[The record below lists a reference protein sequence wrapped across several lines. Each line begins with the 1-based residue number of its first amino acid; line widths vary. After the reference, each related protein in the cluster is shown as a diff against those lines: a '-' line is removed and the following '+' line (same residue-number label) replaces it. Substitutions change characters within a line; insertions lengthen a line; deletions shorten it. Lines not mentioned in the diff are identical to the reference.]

1 MAQTPSQTSPPEPE
15 SGRSR
20 LRSTRTARSRLVADR
35 IARWMVTGGG
45 LAIIASI
52 LAILLFIL
60 VEVWPLTREAR
71 VEQVA
76 SQPAPEAT
84 APGTAPLAA
93 GTVDEHRTHLV
104 GLGTDGIARIVR
116 LADGA
121 TIGSVDVVGT
131 ALAPR
136 PAGQDEGDD
145 EPATSPPTARRPA
158 VVGVGQAPGGV
169 LTAALS
175 DGHILAVPIDFRVRF
190 EGQERKTEPVIGEAV
205 VFDLFADH
213 DGFGDG
219 DAPSRPAGPADATS
233 GQSPRL
239 AAMTAWTARL
249 DDDGAGAAAAQL
261 ADGRL
266 VLVERTV
273 RQGFLSSKVEETVR
287 RFEAPVSY
295 RLSAMEL
302 DGRRD
307 NLYAGTPGGELLWWT
322 VGANGPEN
330 LQVVSAGGS
339 AISALSLLIGDRTL
353 VVGQHDGEL
362 SAWFPVEPESS
373 GGGDRLTRIRT
384 FPPQAGGVVE
394 IRSSPRSK
402 GFLAIGDGGRLGLY
416 HSTSGRL
423 LWRGALE
430 ADAGANAP
438 RVLDLAF
445 APKAN
450 AAYVLTHDRVA
461 AFAIDNPHPETTW
474 KTLFGK
480 VWYEGYDEPTFV
492 WQSSSGTDDFEP
504 KLSLTP
510 LLVGTLKGTFYSL
523 LLAIPLGILGAMYL
537 SHFMHPAFKRY
548 IKPVIEIM
556 AALPSVVLGFLAGLW
571 LAPRLEQ
578 IMPAVF
584 LMLLV
589 LPALVLLTG
598 WLWSLLPRTF
608 RNRVP
613 TGAEMFLFLVALAAG
628 IWLAIELEPVFEAV
642 VFGGDFPTWLRETTG
657 LPFDQRNAIV
667 VGIAMGFAVIPIIFA
682 ISEDAFA
689 NVPSNLVAGSL
700 ALGANRWQTV
710 TRVVLP
716 TASPGIFS
724 AVMVGFGRA
733 VGETMIVLMAT
744 GNTPIMDWNPFNGFR
759 TLSANIAVEIPEA
772 PLGGT
777 LYRTL
782 FLAAL
787 LLFLVTFVI
796 NTVSELVRH
805 RLRER
810 YSKL

>member
-1 MAQTPSQTSPPEPE
+1 M
-15 SGRSR
+15 
-20 LRSTRTARSRLVADR
+20 ADR
-35 IARWMVTGGG
+35 LAGWLVTGGG
-45 LAIIASI
+45 MAIIASI
-52 LAILLFIL
+52 LAILAFIL
-60 VEVWPLTREAR
+60 IEIWPLTRDAR
-71 VEQVA
+71 VEEAA
-76 SQPAPEAT
+76 SYPLPAAT
-84 APGTAPLAA
+84 ASPTVPLAA
-93 GTVDEHRTHLV
+93 AVVDEHRTHLV
-104 GLGTDGIARIVR
+104 GLGTDGIARVVR

-121 TIGSVDVVGT
+121 TVASVDVVGD
-131 ALAPR
+131 AVAR
-136 PAGQDEGDD
+136 R
-145 EPATSPPTARRPA
+145 ARRPRRTPGPGTSGDA
-158 VVGVGQAPGGV
+158 EDRGGTETADGKSAAERPQRPMLLGVGQAPGGI
-169 LTAALS
+169 LTAALA
-175 DGHILAVPIDFRVRF
+175 DGRILAVPVEFRVRF
-190 EGQERKTEPVIGEAV
+190 EGQERKTEPAVGEAV
-205 VFDLFADH
+205 VFDLSANPENLDL
-213 DGFGDG
+213 
-219 DAPSRPAGPADATS
+219 AP
-233 GQSPRL
+233 
-239 AAMTAWTARL
+239 MTAWTARL
-249 DDDGAGAAAAQL
+249 DESGAGAAAAQL
-261 ADGRL
+261 ADGSL
-266 VLVERTV
+266 VLMERRV
-273 RQGFLSSKVEETVR
+273 RQSFLSGKAEETVR
-287 RFEAPVSY
+287 RFETPVSY
-295 RLSAMEL
+295 RLSAIEL
-302 DGRRD
+302 DGRRA

-322 VGANGPEN
+322 LGRNGPEN

-339 AISALSLLIGDRTL
+339 AISALTLLLGDRTL
-353 VVGQHDGEL
+353 VVGQRHGEL
-362 SAWFPVEPESS
+362 SAWFPVEQDSS
-373 GGGDRLTRIRT
+373 EGDERLTRIRT
-384 FPPQAGGVVE
+384 FPPQEGGVVE

-402 GFLAIGDGGRLGLY
+402 GFLALGGDGHLGLY
-416 HSTSGRL
+416 QSTSGRL
-423 LWRGALE
+423 LWSGALE
-430 ADAGANAP
+430 NGGGAEANGP
-438 RVLDLAF
+438 RALDLSV
-445 APKAN
+445 APKAD
-450 AAYVLTHDRVA
+450 AAYVMARDQVA
-461 AFAIDNPHPETTW
+461 AFTIDNPHPETTW

-480 VWYEGYDEPTFV
+480 VWYEGYDEPAFV

-548 IKPVIEIM
+548 VKPVIEIM

-578 IMPAVF
+578 VMPAVF

-598 WLWSLLPRTF
+598 WLWSLLPRAF

-613 TGAEMFLFLVALAAG
+613 TGTEMFLFLIALTAG
-628 IWLAIELEPVFEAV
+628 IWLAIELGPVFEAV

-667 VGIAMGFAVIPIIFA
+667 VGVAMGFAVIPIIFA

-772 PLGGT
+772 PVGGT